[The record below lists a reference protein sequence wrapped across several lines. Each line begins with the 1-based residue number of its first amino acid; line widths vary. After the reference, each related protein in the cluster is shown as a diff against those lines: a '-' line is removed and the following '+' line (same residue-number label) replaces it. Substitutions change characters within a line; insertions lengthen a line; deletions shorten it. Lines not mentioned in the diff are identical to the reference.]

1 MVNVITLF
9 LLNFCNFGIVTL
21 TSRCATAVVGLQV
34 TLTSLLFATG
44 LGVGLGAAVA
54 TFANKEEARNT
65 TTLIAVI
72 FRGKCIGKV

>member
-1 MVNVITLF
+1 
-9 LLNFCNFGIVTL
+9 
-21 TSRCATAVVGLQV
+21 
-34 TLTSLLFATG
+34 LLFATG